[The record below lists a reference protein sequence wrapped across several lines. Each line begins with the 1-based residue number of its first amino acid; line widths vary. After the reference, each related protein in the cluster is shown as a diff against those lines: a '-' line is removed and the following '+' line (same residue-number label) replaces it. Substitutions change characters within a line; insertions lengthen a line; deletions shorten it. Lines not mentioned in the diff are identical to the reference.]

1 MKIVILVIFIV
12 LLLAYSFLLIGK
24 KSAFKHKLP
33 ILSALNS
40 LCVACIIVFAAVIKN
55 VFLLDVAIIYCLLTV
70 VVNIFVIK
78 FLSK

>member
-1 MKIVILVIFIV
+1 MKIVILVIFIA
-12 LLLAYSFLLIGK
+12 LFLAYSFLLTYK
-24 KSAFKHKLP
+24 RSAFKHKLP

-40 LCVACIIVFAAVIKN
+40 LFVACIIVFAAVIKN